1 MVAIFAMVESLAAA
15 RISLPFCV
23 TESSLA
29 VPTFTEW
36 PTPKAAILS
45 ALVDALRRRSK
56 ALNKRV
62 QKFDIELT
70 HESVDGNVLER
81 LNLNLENWMPNP
93 DRLSFV
99 KWDDGTLWVDA
110 RRSSKNGWDY
120 EFAFYASCSEIE
132 PAEITETIERSLWIT
147 DLDKMLT
154 VWARFEPY
162 RK

>member
-1 MVAIFAMVESLAAA
+1 M
-15 RISLPFCV
+15 
-23 TESSLA
+23 A

-70 HESVDGNVLER
+70 HESVDGNVFER
-81 LNLNLENWMPNP
+81 LNLNLENWMPNR

-99 KWDDGTLWVDA
+99 IWDDGTLWVDA

-120 EFAFYASCSEIE
+120 EFAVYASCSEIE

-154 VWARFEPY
+154 VWSRFEPY